1 MRIEAHEKRLNE
13 SINVIEESIEI
24 GIEERQRNIGFNAS
38 AAAIDMLEILLHKA
52 GRIST
57 SQVIKHQWLASANKI
72 REKLWFDFP
81 RKQELMKLITAIE
94 SRRNKLCYGTPQP
107 LREIEGVINDFNRL
121 RQEFRRA
128 MGEVG

>member
-13 SINVIEESIEI
+13 SIGVIEESIGI

-57 SQVIKHQWLASANKI
+57 SQIIKHQWLASANKI
-72 REKLWFDFP
+72 GEKLWFDFP
-81 RKQELMKLITAIE
+81 RKQEILRLITAIE

-107 LREIEGVINDFNRL
+107 AREIEGVINEFTKL
-121 RQEFRRA
+121 RKEFRRA
-128 MGEVG
+128 MEEVG

>member
-13 SINVIEESIEI
+13 SIGVIDESVEI

-52 GRIST
+52 GKIST

-72 REKLWFDFP
+72 REKLWFEFP
-81 RKQELMKLITAIE
+81 RKREMLRLITSIE
-94 SRRNKLCYGTPQP
+94 SKRNKLCYGTPQP
-107 LREIEGVINDFNRL
+107 KREIEEVINDFRKL
-121 RQEFRRA
+121 KEEFRRA
-128 MGEVG
+128 MGEIG